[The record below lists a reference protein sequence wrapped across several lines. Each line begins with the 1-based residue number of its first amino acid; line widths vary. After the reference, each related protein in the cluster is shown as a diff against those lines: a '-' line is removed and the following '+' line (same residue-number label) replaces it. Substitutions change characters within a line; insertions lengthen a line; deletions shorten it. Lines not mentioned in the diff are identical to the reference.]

1 MINILPSFFT
11 MTNDKLPKDV
21 QNLLDK
27 ELGLPIYE
35 TKIMVQAMSNIP
47 LFIESRYKYLEE
59 TRKIVIKVYR
69 ATYEE
74 LNKAGLD
81 NHTAEESSKAAAL
94 NELNKRKI
102 IQDRM
107 FPDKVYKYAIQKS
120 SETALMKINIAKID
134 PSYNAE

>member
-1 MINILPSFFT
+1 

-69 ATYEE
+69 ATYKE

-120 SETALMKINIAKID
+120 SETALMNINISKID
-134 PSYNAE
+134 PSYQTE